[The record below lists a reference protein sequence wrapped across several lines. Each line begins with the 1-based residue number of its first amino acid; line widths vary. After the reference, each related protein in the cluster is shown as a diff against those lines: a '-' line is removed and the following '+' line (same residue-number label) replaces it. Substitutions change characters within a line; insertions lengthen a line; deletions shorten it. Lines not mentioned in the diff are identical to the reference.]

1 MAGIVSVS
9 WRIVPIVVCNPT
21 EPIVLLT
28 SNRITANQLFY
39 HRLELSSFHSA
50 LGVWDTVT
58 DTKFSI
64 QFVPYDWLACVFPT
78 FDAVTQSLAWNNT
91 GRLVVRRPLLTSDWT
106 NGEARLVATASGVA
120 YR

>member
-1 MAGIVSVS
+1 MT
-9 WRIVPIVVCNPT
+9 CN
-21 EPIVLLT
+21 
-28 SNRITANQLFY
+28 RLFY

-78 FDAVTQSLAWNNT
+78 LEAGTTSSLQPSMTMAWNNT
-91 GRLVVRRPLLTSDWT
+91 GRLVVRQPLQASDWA

-120 YR
+120 YRYVYVFDSVDLDILLIDCLN